1 MMSKLKETL
10 KKNSFIFEMH
20 QKWQKAKFQ
29 MVSSLSPVAPALVS
43 KIRYKN
49 VFGKKLDL
57 KNPKTFN
64 EKLMWLKLNQYANDP
79 LVSQCSDKYA
89 VREYVEK
96 CGLGHTLNDLLGAW
110 DHAEEIPWQQLPER
124 FAIKCNHGCGYN
136 LICQDKSGFDTKKAE
151 AQLNAW
157 MKDDFWKEYA
167 EVHYRTIPKK
177 IICEKYL
184 EGKGNAL
191 PVDFKIYCFN
201 GEPVY
206 IGNFIERDIVTDE
219 ILRGYFTLD
228 WKPSP
233 VFCGEMQPELFER
246 PKTLET
252 MLEYARILAKPFP
265 FVRVDFYEVDGKIY
279 FGELTFTPTGC
290 LATYYTDEAQMK
302 LGELLHVKS

>member
-1 MMSKLKETL
+1 MSNIKKLL
-10 KKNSFIFEMH
+10 KRNPLIFAAH
-20 QKWQKAKFQ
+20 QKYQKWKFDK
-29 MVSSLSPVAPALVS
+29 VSQLSLTDPEKVS

-49 VFGKKLDL
+49 IFGTEPDL
-57 KNPKTFN
+57 ENPKTFN
-64 EKLMWLKLNQYANDP
+64 EKLLWLKLNKYADDP

-96 CGLGHTLNDLLGAW
+96 CGLGHTLNDLIGAW
-110 DHAEEIPWQQLPER
+110 DDASEINWDSLPQR

-136 LICQDKSGFDTKKAE
+136 LICQDKSKFDTKKATE
-151 AQLNAW
+151 QLNQW
-157 MKDDFWKEYA
+157 MQEEFWKEYA

-201 GEPVY
+201 GKPEY
-206 IGNFIERDIVTDE
+206 IGNFIERDIVTDD
-219 ILRGYFTLD
+219 ILRGYFDLD
-228 WKPSP
+228 WNPSP
-233 VFCGEMQPELFER
+233 VFKGEMQPELFER

-252 MLEYARILAKPFP
+252 MLEYAEILAKPFP

-290 LATYYTDEAQMK
+290 LATYYTDEAQQK
-302 LGELLHVKS
+302 LGELLDVKE

>member
-1 MMSKLKETL
+1 MSKLKETL
-10 KKNSFIFEMH
+10 KKNKFIFGVH
-20 QKWQKAKFQ
+20 QKWQQVKFKA
-29 MVSSLSPVAPALVS
+29 VSALSPVAPELVS

-49 VFGKKLDL
+49 VFGKNPDL
-57 KNPKTFN
+57 KTPKTFN
-64 EKLMWLKLNQYANDP
+64 EKLMWLKLNEYADDP

-89 VREYVEK
+89 VREYVTK
-96 CGLGHTLNDLLGAW
+96 CGLEHTLNELLGAW
-110 DHAEEIPWQQLPER
+110 DHAEEIPWDQLPER
-124 FAIKCNHGCGYN
+124 FALKCNHGCGYN
-136 LICQDKSGFDTKKAE
+136 LICQDKSKLDVKNAVK
-151 AQLNAW
+151 QLNAW

-191 PVDFKIYCFN
+191 PVDYKIYCFH

-219 ILRGYFTLD
+219 ILRGYFDLD
-228 WKPSP
+228 WNPSP
-233 VFCGEMQPELFER
+233 VFKGEMQPELFER

-252 MLEYARILAKPFP
+252 MLDYARILAKPFP

-290 LATYYTDEAQMK
+290 LATYYTEEAQMK
-302 LGELLHVKS
+302 LGEMLHVRS

>member
-1 MMSKLKETL
+1 MSKIKKLL
-10 KKNSFIFEMH
+10 KKNPLIFAVH
-20 QKWQKAKFQ
+20 QKLQEKKFK
-29 MVSSLSPVAPALVS
+29 MVSEMSLTDPEKVS

-49 VFGKKLDL
+49 IFGVEPDL
-57 KNPKTFN
+57 ENPKTFN
-64 EKLMWLKLNQYANDP
+64 EKLMWLKLNKYADDP

-89 VREYVEK
+89 AREYVEK

-110 DHAEEIPWQQLPER
+110 DRAEDIDWSVLPQR

-136 LICQDKSGFDTKKAE
+136 LICQDKSKFDTKKATE
-151 AQLNAW
+151 QLNAW

-167 EVHYRTIPKK
+167 EVHYRAIPKK

-201 GEPVY
+201 GEPEY
-206 IGNFIERDIVTDE
+206 IGNFIERDLVTDE
-219 ILRGYFTLD
+219 ILRGYFDLD
-228 WKPSP
+228 WNPSP
-233 VFCGEMQPELFER
+233 VFKGEMQPELFER

-265 FVRVDFYEVDGKIY
+265 FERVDFYEVDGKIY

-290 LATYYTDEAQMK
+290 LATYYTDEAQQK
-302 LGELLHVKS
+302 LGELLDVKS

>member
-1 MMSKLKETL
+1 MSKLKETL
-10 KKNSFIFEMH
+10 KKNKFIFGIH
-20 QKWQKAKFQ
+20 QKWQQVKFKA
-29 MVSSLSPVAPALVS
+29 VSILSPVAPELVS

-49 VFGKKLDL
+49 VFGKNPDL
-57 KNPKTFN
+57 KTPKTFN
-64 EKLMWLKLNQYANDP
+64 EKLMWLKLNEYADDP

-89 VREYVEK
+89 VREYVTK
-96 CGLGHTLNDLLGAW
+96 CGLEHTLNELLGAW
-110 DHAEEIPWQQLPER
+110 DHAEEIPWDQLPER
-124 FAIKCNHGCGYN
+124 FALKCNHGCGYN
-136 LICQDKSGFDTKKAE
+136 LICQDKSKLDVKNAVK
-151 AQLNAW
+151 QLNAW

-191 PVDFKIYCFN
+191 PVDYKIYCFH

-206 IGNFIERDIVTDE
+206 IGNFIERDIITDE
-219 ILRGYFTLD
+219 ILRGYFDLD
-228 WKPSP
+228 WNPSP
-233 VFCGEMQPELFER
+233 VFKGEMQPELFER

-252 MLEYARILAKPFP
+252 MLDYARILAKPFP

-290 LATYYTDEAQMK
+290 LATYYTEEAQMK
-302 LGELLHVKS
+302 LGEMLHVRS